1 MWSGIDGFYFF
12 SENYNQQKECVMRKI
27 FALMLVFMLFS
38 VSAFGQ
44 SRVNAKDILKSIDE
58 GKAVNLRSAE
68 IVGDLNLT
76 FIQDKVPDKDNKR
89 SRNSTKVF
97 WYHVRSPLNFVDC
110 TFKDNVIAYYHD
122 DKKNETH
129 NAVFHADVNF
139 QGCEFQGMSE
149 FKYSK
154 FHEGADFS
162 KTTYTDEALFKYAE
176 FSTEV
181 SFANSV
187 FSNDANFKY
196 TSFPENV
203 DFGNTEFQDLANFKY
218 TKFPSGV
225 SFKNAV
231 FQDSSDF
238 KYTKFHEPF
247 DFDGTEF
254 GDDVDFKYT
263 KLEGKPFIKY
273 LLKNKK

>member
-1 MWSGIDGFYFF
+1 
-12 SENYNQQKECVMRKI
+12 MRKL
-27 FALMLVFMLFS
+27 FAIVLTFILFS
-38 VSAFGQ
+38 VSAFAQ
-44 SRVNAKDILKSIDE
+44 SRVDAKDILRSIDE
-58 GKAVNLRSAE
+58 GKAVSYSGVE

-76 FIQDKVPDKDNKR
+76 TIQDKEPDKNNKR

-97 WYHVRSPLNFVDC
+97 WYHVRVPLNFESC
-110 TFKDNVIAYYHD
+110 TFKDDVIAYYHD
-122 DKKNETH
+122 DDKNETH
-129 NAVFHADVNF
+129 NAIFHADVSF

-154 FHEGADFS
+154 FYENANFT
-162 KTTYTDEALFKYAE
+162 KTTYHEEALFKYSE

-181 SFANSV
+181 GFANSV

-196 TSFPENV
+196 TTFPEHV
-203 DFGNTEFQDLANFKY
+203 DFGSVKFEDLTNFKY
-218 TKFPSGV
+218 TKFPRGV
-225 SFKNAV
+225 SFKNAE
-231 FQDSSDF
+231 FQGNADF